1 MVYNYFVLFSSLLS
15 RFKTILSCLELL
27 CQITG
32 LIIFNRKL
40 FYRYTLRQVAWLVYV
55 GAFDNG
61 DVVAE

>member
-27 CQITG
+27 CQTTG
-32 LIIFNRKL
+32 FVIFNRKL
-40 FYRYTLRQVAWLVYV
+40 FYSNTLRQIPWLVYV

-61 DVVAE
+61 DVVAK